1 MALSSPER
9 MRRAG
14 DGVKPL
20 TLKELAELLRSG
32 AVEEGPLADF
42 AVDYREAS
50 QIFRKKD
57 D

>member
-1 MALSSPER
+1 